1 MFRRILVPTDGSESA
16 LRAARLAAT
25 MAGEQGAE
33 VVLLTVVSVP
43 QSLVMVAGI
52 QQDVVEEYIE
62 QVGGDA
68 LAAAEA
74 VFREAGVG
82 VETKVEVGIA
92 SEVIVQQAQAL
103 GADVVVMGRR
113 GLGGLHSILVGS
125 VSGRVAHHLSVPLL
139 LVP

>member
-1 MFRRILVPTDGSESA
+1 
-16 LRAARLAAT
+16 

-62 QVGGDA
+62 QVGRDA
-68 LAAAEA
+68 LATAEA

-103 GADVVVMGRR
+103 GADVVVMGKR
-113 GLGGLHSILVGS
+113 GLGGLHGILVGS

>member
-1 MFRRILVPTDGSESA
+1 MFRRILVPIDGSEPA

-62 QVGGDA
+62 QVSRDA
-68 LAAAEA
+68 LVAAE
-74 VFREAGVG
+74 VVVREAGLK

-92 SEVIVQQAQAL
+92 SEVIIQQAQAL
-103 GADVVVMGRR
+103 GADLVVMGKR
-113 GLGGLHSILVGS
+113 GLGGLHGLLVGS
-125 VSGRVAHHLSVPLL
+125 VSGRVAHRLPVPVM